1 MTIVEK
7 YKGKMI
13 KKVSNTGVPKEE
25 YNALTN
31 QVGELNN
38 QVNNLNNN
46 LANKEEEINNGK
58 EIIANAIGE
67 PLNSEDT
74 FSAMSADINS
84 LLSQF
89 KTNMMNNGITVESSD
104 KFKQLIDKIATMVE
118 EDSGKGIQFAS
129 GSVTGSINVAADV
142 YSGTTRLNT
151 PIGFTPTFVFIK
163 ATSTAGVNYT
173 EGYKNYFISNLS
185 PVTLTPEYNQG
196 TITLTITGIS
206 SNSINLKYER
216 NSASN
221 SGNVIISDWY
231 AIGVGE
237 EDTTLRDSL
246 ASILENKGVDVTEED
261 DMASLISKVD
271 EEFDNMNDEINE
283 YKNMKQDLVDALVN
297 AGVNV
302 NKDNTSEEL
311 ISNMSQFMERS
322 VPGISYIISDTLPDI
337 AIDNQLCIITDNVST
352 KVNFVSSIPSASLN
366 NNSNIYIN
374 NYTEKNIINNNTI
387 IKVPNTVDICCQSGD
402 NCIYDRKIYK
412 GVNGNWEMITPQKI
426 LFSAYDQHGLN
437 YEQIYIRAGSMK
449 ANEPTDLTEYSSS
462 SANMNNGIMRMDVTL
477 KFGFKSSAGIGYR
490 TLVDLT
496 NYNTLT
502 TYIKLQARNMS
513 NLGTYYYPSVLSIFD
528 TSGSRVKVS
537 TTTGVDSFLCITVDV
552 SDLTGEHYI
561 LYGLGAVSND
571 RNGNYMEVY
580 YSYLT

>member
-118 EDSGKGIQFAS
+118 EGSGKGIQFAS

-231 AIGVGE
+231 AIGIGE

-261 DMASLISKVD
+261 DMATLIEYINKCSFDADVVNMGGNTVNLKSSTTGKYIFNHSIGHTNYKFNYDITGSYSYTTDTTKYASVPFEGNLGMSDITKTLTHTKSFNMWASDNYGSLDTTITITKYNDKV
-271 EEFDNMNDEINE
+271 EFDFTIKNNSKNVVINALE
-283 YKNMKQDLVDALVN
+283 YV
-297 AGVNV
+297 
-302 NKDNTSEEL
+302 
-311 ISNMSQFMERS
+311 IS
-322 VPGISYIISDTLPDI
+322 
-337 AIDNQLCIITDNVST
+337 
-352 KVNFVSSIPSASLN
+352 SSII
-366 NNSNIYIN
+366 IY
-374 NYTEKNIINNNTI
+374 
-387 IKVPNTVDICCQSGD
+387 
-402 NCIYDRKIYK
+402 
-412 GVNGNWEMITPQKI
+412 
-426 LFSAYDQHGLN
+426 
-437 YEQIYIRAGSMK
+437 MK
-449 ANEPTDLTEYSSS
+449 
-462 SANMNNGIMRMDVTL
+462 
-477 KFGFKSSAGIGYR
+477 
-490 TLVDLT
+490 
-496 NYNTLT
+496 
-502 TYIKLQARNMS
+502 
-513 NLGTYYYPSVLSIFD
+513 
-528 TSGSRVKVS
+528 
-537 TTTGVDSFLCITVDV
+537 
-552 SDLTGEHYI
+552 
-561 LYGLGAVSND
+561 
-571 RNGNYMEVY
+571 
-580 YSYLT
+580 